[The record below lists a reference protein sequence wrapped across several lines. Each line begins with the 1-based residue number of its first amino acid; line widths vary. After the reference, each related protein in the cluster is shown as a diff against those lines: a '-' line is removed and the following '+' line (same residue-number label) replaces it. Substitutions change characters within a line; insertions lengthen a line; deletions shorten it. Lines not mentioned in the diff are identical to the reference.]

1 MAAHLGSSKS
11 DLQETHEI
19 NVTPFIDVMLVLL
32 IIFMVAA
39 PLATVD
45 VPVDLPAS
53 NAAPH
58 EKPEKPTYVT
68 IQADLAV
75 ALGETPVKRNDLVGA
90 LDSQSGN
97 KGRRI
102 FLRADS
108 AVPYG
113 EMMAVLERLRAGGYF
128 KVALVALDAGGTK

>member
-1 MAAHLGSSKS
+1 M
-11 DLQETHEI
+11 
-19 NVTPFIDVMLVLL
+19 
-32 IIFMVAA
+32 
-39 PLATVD
+39 
-45 VPVDLPAS
+45 
-53 NAAPH
+53 
-58 EKPEKPTYVT
+58 
-68 IQADLAV
+68 
-75 ALGETPVKRNDLVGA
+75 KRNDLVGA
-90 LDSQSGN
+90 LDAQSGD